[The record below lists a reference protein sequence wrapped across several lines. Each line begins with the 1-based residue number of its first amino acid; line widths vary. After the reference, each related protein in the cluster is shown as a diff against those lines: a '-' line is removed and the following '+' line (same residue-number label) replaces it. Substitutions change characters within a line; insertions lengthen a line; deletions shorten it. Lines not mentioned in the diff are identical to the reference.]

1 MAEWIDR
8 GLDAWFREIDRAGS
22 LTAEVGYVGEVA
34 KIAAVQE
41 YGSRSRSIPAR
52 PFFSRATRSRKL
64 KGVVQKVLDRLRD
77 GKITGA
83 NATEAIGEALQAAI
97 VQEVSTASGWAQPN
111 APTDPPKVGPPL
123 IGKRG
128 RLLRPRVQIVRRSRG
143 Q

>member
-1 MAEWIDR
+1 VAEWIDH
-8 GLDAWFREIDRAGS
+8 GLDSWLREIDRAGS
-22 LTAEVGYVGEVA
+22 LTVEVGYVGETA

-64 KGVVQKVLDRLRD
+64 KSIAAKVLSRLRD

-83 NATEAIGEALQAAI
+83 NATEEIGEALRAAI
-97 VQEVSTASGWAQPN
+97 VHEVSTASGWAQAN
-111 APTDPPKVGPPL
+111 APTDPPKSGPPL
-123 IGKRG
+123 IGKQG